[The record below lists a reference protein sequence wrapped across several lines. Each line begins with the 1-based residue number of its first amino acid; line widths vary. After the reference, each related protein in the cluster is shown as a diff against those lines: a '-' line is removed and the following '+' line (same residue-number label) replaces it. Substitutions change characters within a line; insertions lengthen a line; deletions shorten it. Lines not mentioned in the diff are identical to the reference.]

1 MKRIVAIVLFICAV
15 SFGAFAQ
22 QFAMGIKEPLA
33 QLQTVD
39 QRAYEKV
46 PVAIVTEKNASILCD
61 GVYLGVWSWAGEL
74 TEGEHILTATLPD
87 CHASELTVTVS
98 PAAKNEVFTIPS
110 PERMTGTVEI
120 RGKDGAE
127 VFIYKSGSRTIF
139 KSGFIPYMNES
150 FPTGQYE
157 AVAKKDKYQNSERKS
172 FAVLPDRLVRVD
184 LPQKRVKVMRDWSGT
199 LFETTSDYS
208 SFFIDLGLGV
218 DLSADNV
225 AAGANI
231 AFVPGHLGIYG
242 MAMGGD
248 YTQFTGGLSFPDFG

>member
-1 MKRIVAIVLFICAV
+1 MKRIVAVVLFICAV

-87 CHASELTVTVS
+87 CQASELSVTVS
-98 PAAKNEVFTIPS
+98 SAAKNEVFTIPS

-184 LPQKRVKVMRDWSGT
+184 LPQKRVKVVRDWSGT

-208 SFFIDLGLGV
+208 RFFIDLGMGV
-218 DLSADNV
+218 NLV
-225 AAGANI
+225 AI
-231 AFVPGHLGIYG
+231 MSRQEL
-242 MAMGGD
+242 
-248 YTQFTGGLSFPDFG
+248 TSLSFPVIWAFTEWRWAAITLNLPAVLSIG